1 MTTTEL
7 RGPRYAELTTLFLQ
21 SRGIANARTRPRG
34 RFSELVLNDD
44 FSTGDIQDLGPFY
57 VATRASYSMTH
68 LSDSLDRAED
78 QAHAEGKPYPVVVWF
93 RRERSIAQHYGILPL
108 WALAEIVAEFEKREV
123 A

>member
-1 MTTTEL
+1 MTTAEL

-21 SRGIANARTRPRG
+21 SQGIANARTRPRG
-34 RFSELVLNDD
+34 RFSELVLQDD
-44 FSTGDIQDLGPFY
+44 LSSADVHHLGPFY

-78 QAHAEGKPYPVVVWF
+78 QARVEGKPYPVVVWF
-93 RRERSIAQHYGILPL
+93 RRERSIAQHYAILPL
-108 WALAEIVAEFEKREV
+108 SALAEIVSKFENREI